1 MIRPVAHRDQDR
13 GRARW
18 AHSEHRGRLA
28 QLRVVQ
34 LRERRLAERERL
46 FQPGDEL
53 LLGGRGVHRRPLR
66 RRDARDLAAEDV
78 VAFVREVNLNRGE
91 AHLRRRGPVVVLVR
105 RHRLGGGDQVAREPL
120 LHLAQRVG
128 DGTGRGGGGGGG
140 GGGRGGRGG
149 RRLCGQ
155 RCRENGEGNH
165 QDIGSGVHRQL
176 PCEEA
181 WILPRLTSFPPTH
194 ALFSPLLF

>member
-1 MIRPVAHRDQDR
+1 MIRPVSHGDHDR

-18 AHSEHRGRLA
+18 VHAEHRRRLA

-34 LRERRLAERERL
+34 FRERRLAECERL
-46 FQPGDEL
+46 FESGDEL
-53 LLGGRGVHRRPLR
+53 LLGGRGVHRRALR
-66 RRDARDLAAEDV
+66 RRDSSDLTAEDV

-91 AHLRRRGPVVVLVR
+91 AHLRRRGPVFVLVR
-105 RHRLGGGDQVAREPL
+105 RHRLRGGDQVAREPL

-149 RRLCGQ
+149 RRPGGPGLK
-155 RCRENGEGNH
+155 
-165 QDIGSGVHRQL
+165 
-176 PCEEA
+176 
-181 WILPRLTSFPPTH
+181 
-194 ALFSPLLF
+194 